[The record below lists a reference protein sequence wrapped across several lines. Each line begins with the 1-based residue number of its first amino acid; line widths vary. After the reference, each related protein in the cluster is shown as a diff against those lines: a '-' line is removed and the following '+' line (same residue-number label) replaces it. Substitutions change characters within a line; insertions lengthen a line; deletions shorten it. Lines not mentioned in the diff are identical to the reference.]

1 MSKYQVVVGRFEHV
15 DVVGRFKDVPAKID
29 TGAYR
34 SSIHASDIQIIEKN
48 GKEVLKFSLLGHPV
62 FTKRRTIET
71 RAFNIRK
78 VRNSNGHITT
88 RYEIILKV
96 RLGYKIFRTP
106 FTLIDRAN
114 NIFPILIGRK
124 ALNKRFLVDP
134 NLAGISRVELK
145 LAAAS
150 VPIDEEDLEGVNA

>member
-1 MSKYQVVVGRFEHV
+1 MGKYQVIVGRFEHV
-15 DVVGRFKDVPAKID
+15 DIVGKFKDIPAKID

-34 SSIHASDIQIIEKN
+34 SSIHASDIEVVTIN
-48 GKEVLKFSLLGHPV
+48 DKEVLKFTLLGHPV
-62 FTKRRTIET
+62 SSKRRTLET

-88 RYEIILKV
+88 RYEVTLKV

-106 FTLIDRAN
+106 FTLIDRSS
-114 NIFPILIGRK
+114 NIFPVLIGRK
-124 ALNKRFLVDP
+124 ALNKRFIVDP
-134 NLAGISRVELK
+134 NLAGMSRVELK